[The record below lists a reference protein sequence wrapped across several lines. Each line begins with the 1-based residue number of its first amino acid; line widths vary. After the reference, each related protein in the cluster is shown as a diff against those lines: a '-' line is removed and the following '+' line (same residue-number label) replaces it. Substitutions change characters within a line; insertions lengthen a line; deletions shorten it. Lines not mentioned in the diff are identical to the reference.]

1 MQPTTTTTINMFTQ
15 GVFKAYAGVLERN
28 IEDLNTMKQV
38 IKRDIPSTSDQPQ
51 RLPNLPR
58 GDLLERSND
67 YIDICVQLY
76 EASITGN
83 WQAAKLILDKRPE
96 LVRFAITENF
106 DTTLHVATSAQET
119 KITENFVENLVNLM
133 DIQDL
138 QLQNKNFNT
147 AFCLAA
153 AAGNIKMVE
162 IMMKKNRSLMTIP
175 GSKGMMPLHMSALFG
190 KYETIKY
197 LYDASNNLTI
207 DGWTPENRCWI
218 LHRCV
223 QGDFFDIAVRIVK
236 HHPELAKNGI
246 VLGLLAQKPDAFNGA
261 EKISLR
267 TRIRNSICGIT
278 EKIDG
283 DVLELLRIIWTSTII
298 RMPKTEVDEILRG
311 PPDSIHDPDT
321 EIQSSSNILFV
332 AAEMGNTRF
341 VIEILRTYPDLIWKV
356 NDDNH
361 TVFHI
366 AVMHRHQGIY
376 NLLYE
381 IGAMKDMITP
391 LKDKNGNNMLHL
403 VGKTSV
409 KMRAQTTEASLLMQR
424 ELLWFKEI
432 EKMMPP
438 YLRERKNNDGQT
450 PYELFSEQNKDIVS
464 QGLKW
469 MKDSMVVAT
478 LIVTV
483 AFAVAFTVPGG
494 YDQEY
499 GIPIYI
505 HGRSF
510 LVFVIADAI
519 SLFSSSTSL
528 LVFLSILTSRHGQQD
543 FMYSLP
549 RKLMIGLA
557 TLFIS
562 VAAMMV
568 TFSAS
573 FFVLYHK
580 GLKWIPILITTFS
593 TMPVIIFAVL
603 QFPLLVD
610 MFRSMYDSRY
620 LFKPKKPMLY
630 NTNPRF

>member
-1 MQPTTTTTINMFTQ
+1 MITS
-15 GVFKAYAGVLERN
+15 
-28 IEDLNTMKQV
+28 IEE
-38 IKRDIPSTSDQPQ
+38 S
-51 RLPNLPR
+51 
-58 GDLLERSND
+58 SND
-67 YIDICVQLY
+67 YINTCVPLY

-83 WQAAKLILDKRPE
+83 WEAAKRILDKRRE
-96 LVRFAITENF
+96 LVRFAITVNF
-106 DTTLHVATSAQET
+106 DTILHVATSADET
-119 KITENFVENLVNLM
+119 KLTERFVDNLVNMM
-133 DIQDL
+133 DKEDL

-162 IMMKKNRSLMTIP
+162 NMAKKNPSLMTIP
-175 GSKGMMPLHMSALFG
+175 GSHGMMPLHMSALYG

-197 LYDASNNLTI
+197 LYDASDNLTQ
-207 DGWTPENRCWI
+207 DGWTPENRCWF
-218 LHRCV
+218 LHICV

-236 HHPELAKNGI
+236 QHPELAKNAT

-267 TRIRNSICGIT
+267 TRIRNSICRIT
-278 EKIDG
+278 KNDDG
-283 DVLELLRIIWTSTII
+283 DALELLRIIWTDTII
-298 RMPKTEVDEILRG
+298 KMPKPEVDKILKG
-311 PPDSIHDPDT
+311 PLGPIRDPYT
-321 EIQSSSNILFV
+321 EIQTSSSILFV

-341 VIEILRTYPDLIWKV
+341 VIELLRTYPDLIWKA
-356 NDDNH
+356 NGDNH

-366 AVMHRHQGIY
+366 AVMHRYQGIY

-391 LKDKNGNNMLHL
+391 LRDINGNNMLHL

-409 KMRAQTTEASLLMQR
+409 KMRAQMTKASLLMQR

-438 YLRERKNNDGQT
+438 YFRERKNNNGQT

-494 YDQEY
+494 YNQEY
-499 GIPIYI
+499 GIPIFI

-510 LVFVIADAI
+510 LVFVLADAI

-528 LVFLSILTSRHGQQD
+528 LVFLSILTSRHDQHD
-543 FMYSLP
+543 FLYSLP
-549 RKLMIGLA
+549 TKLMIGLA
-557 TLFIS
+557 TLLFS

-580 GLKWIPILITTFS
+580 GLKWIPILIATFS

-610 MFRSMYDSRY
+610 MFLSMYDSRY
-620 LFKPKKPMLY
+620 IFKPKKPMLY

>member
-1 MQPTTTTTINMFTQ
+1 
-15 GVFKAYAGVLERN
+15 
-28 IEDLNTMKQV
+28 
-38 IKRDIPSTSDQPQ
+38 
-51 RLPNLPR
+51 
-58 GDLLERSND
+58 
-67 YIDICVQLY
+67 
-76 EASITGN
+76 
-83 WQAAKLILDKRPE
+83 
-96 LVRFAITENF
+96 
-106 DTTLHVATSAQET
+106 
-119 KITENFVENLVNLM
+119 
-133 DIQDL
+133 
-138 QLQNKNFNT
+138 
-147 AFCLAA
+147 
-153 AAGNIKMVE
+153 MVE
-162 IMMKKNRSLMTIP
+162 IMMKKNPSLMSIP
-175 GSKGMMPLHMSALFG
+175 GSQGMMPLHMSALFG
-190 KYETIKY
+190 KYEIIKY
-197 LYDASNNLTI
+197 LYDASHNLTN
-207 DGWTPENRCWI
+207 DGWTTENRCWI
-218 LHRCV
+218 LHKCV
-223 QGDFFDIAVRIVK
+223 QGDFFDIAVRIVT
-236 HHPELAKNGI
+236 HHPELAKNGT

-261 EKISLR
+261 ENISLH
-267 TRIRNSICGIT
+267 TRIENSICGVT
-278 EKIDG
+278 EKDDG
-283 DVLELLRIIWTSTII
+283 HPLELLRIIWTDTII

-311 PPDSIHDPDT
+311 PLGSIRDPDT
-321 EIQSSSNILFV
+321 EIQSSSSILFV

-341 VIEILRTYPDLIWKV
+341 VIELLRTYPDLIWKV

-391 LKDKNGNNMLHL
+391 LRDINGNNMLHL

-438 YLRERKNNDGQT
+438 YLRERKNNDGRT

-494 YDQEY
+494 YNQEY
-499 GIPIYI
+499 GIPIFI

-580 GLKWIPILITTFS
+580 G
-593 TMPVIIFAVL
+593 
-603 QFPLLVD
+603 
-610 MFRSMYDSRY
+610 
-620 LFKPKKPMLY
+620 
-630 NTNPRF
+630 

>member
-1 MQPTTTTTINMFTQ
+1 M
-15 GVFKAYAGVLERN
+15 Y
-28 IEDLNTMKQV
+28 IEE
-38 IKRDIPSTSDQPQ
+38 S
-51 RLPNLPR
+51 
-58 GDLLERSND
+58 SND
-67 YIDICVQLY
+67 YIDICVPLY

-83 WQAAKLILDKRPE
+83 WEAARLILEKRPE

-106 DTTLHVATSAQET
+106 DTTLHVAASAKET
-119 KITENFVENLVNLM
+119 KPTERFVDNLVNMM
-133 DIQDL
+133 DKEDL
-138 QLQNKNFNT
+138 QLQNNNFNT

-162 IMMKKNRSLMTIP
+162 IMMKKNPSLMSIP
-175 GSKGMMPLHMSALFG
+175 GSQGMMPLHMSALFG

-197 LYDASNNLTI
+197 LYDASHNLTTH
-207 DGWTPENRCWI
+207 GWTHENRCWI
-218 LHRCV
+218 LHKCV
-223 QGDFFDIAVRIVK
+223 QDIAVTNVT
-236 HHPELAKNGI
+236 HHPVLAKNGI
-246 VLGLLAQKPDAFNGA
+246 VLGLLAQKPDAFNGV
-261 EKISLR
+261 ENISLR
-267 TRIRNSICGIT
+267 TRIRNSRGIWLLPSVCGVT
-278 EKIDG
+278 EEDDG
-283 DVLELLRIIWTSTII
+283 AALELLRIIWTDTII
-298 RMPKTEVDEILRG
+298 RMPKNEVDEILRG
-311 PPDSIHDPDT
+311 PPGSIRDPDT
-321 EIQSSSNILFV
+321 EIQSSSSILFV

-341 VIEILRTYPDLIWKV
+341 VIELLRTYPDLIWKV

-381 IGAMKDMITP
+381 LGAMKDMITP
-391 LKDKNGNNMLHL
+391 LRDINGNNMLHL
-403 VGKTSV
+403 VGKTSM

-494 YDQEY
+494 YNQEY

-528 LVFLSILTSRHGQQD
+528 LVFLSILTSRHGQHD

-557 TLFIS
+557 ALFIS

-610 MFRSMYDSRY
+610 MFRSTYDSRY
-620 LFKPKKPMLY
+620 LFEPKKPMLY
-630 NTNPRF
+630 NTNPRSSYSISSMDAFSANLHGSEPFSTIRGFLLPEIHEFIGVVSRVLA

>member
-1 MQPTTTTTINMFTQ
+1 MPRSRRRR
-15 GVFKAYAGVLERN
+15 VPHSPERVLKRCNAFPRGLYDYIESIEELQRYS
-28 IEDLNTMKQV
+28 IEDLKTMKQD
-38 IKRDIPSTSDQPQ
+38 IESDIPSTSDQSPK
-51 RLPNLPR
+51 LPC
-58 GDLLERSND
+58 GELLESSFD
-67 YIDICVQLY
+67 YIDICVPLY
-76 EASITGN
+76 EASVTGN
-83 WQAAKLILDKRPE
+83 WEAAKLILDKRPE

-106 DTTLHVATSAQET
+106 DTLLHVASSAEET
-119 KITENFVENLVNLM
+119 KLTERFVDNLVNRM
-133 DIQDL
+133 DKEGL
-138 QLQNKNFNT
+138 QLQNKNLNT

-153 AAGNIKMVE
+153 AAGHIKMVE
-162 IMMKKNRSLMTIP
+162 IMMKKDPSLLTIP
-175 GSKGMMPLHMSALFG
+175 GSRGMVPLHMSALYG

-197 LYDASNNLTI
+197 LYDASHNLI
-207 DGWTPENRCWI
+207 GDRWTHENRCSI
-218 LHRCV
+218 LHKCV
-223 QGDFFDIAVRIVK
+223 QGDFF
-236 HHPELAKNGI
+236 ELAKNAT

-267 TRIRNSICGIT
+267 TRIRNSICRIT
-278 EKIDG
+278 KKDDG
-283 DVLELLRIIWTSTII
+283 DALELLRIIWTDTII
-298 RMPKTEVDEILRG
+298 RMPKTEVDKILSG
-311 PPDSIHDPDT
+311 PPGSIRDPDT
-321 EIQSSSNILFV
+321 EIQTSTSILFV

-341 VIEILRTYPDLIWKV
+341 VIELLRTYPDLIWKV
-356 NDDNH
+356 NDENH

-391 LKDKNGNNMLHL
+391 LKDINGNNMLHL

-450 PYELFSEQNKDIVS
+450 PYELFSKQNKDIVS

-528 LVFLSILTSRHGQQD
+528 LVFLSILTSRHGQHD
-543 FMYSLP
+543 FMYALP
-549 RKLMIGLA
+549 KKLMIGLA
-557 TLFIS
+557 TLIIS

-580 GLKWIPILITTFS
+580 GLKWVPILITTFS

-620 LFKPKKPMLY
+620 LFKPKKRMLY
-630 NTNPRF
+630 NIK

>member
-1 MQPTTTTTINMFTQ
+1 MGFCD
-15 GVFKAYAGVLERN
+15 LEMVWLEFMVSGFLIQLKLGRKEYYLLTCFMITS
-28 IEDLNTMKQV
+28 IEE
-38 IKRDIPSTSDQPQ
+38 S
-51 RLPNLPR
+51 
-58 GDLLERSND
+58 SND
-67 YIDICVQLY
+67 YINTCVPLY
-76 EASITGN
+76 EASVTGN
-83 WQAAKLILDKRPE
+83 WEAAKLILDKRRE

-106 DTTLHVATSAQET
+106 DTILHVATSADET
-119 KITENFVENLVNLM
+119 KLTERFVDNLVNMM
-133 DIQDL
+133 DKEDL

-153 AAGNIKMVE
+153 AAGNIKMVQN
-162 IMMKKNRSLMTIP
+162 MAKKNPSLLTIP
-175 GSKGMMPLHMSALFG
+175 GSQGMMPLHMSALYG
-190 KYETIKY
+190 KYESIKY
-197 LYDASNNLTI
+197 LYDASDNLTN
-207 DGWTPENRCWI
+207 DGWTPENRCWF
-218 LHRCV
+218 LHKCV

-236 HHPELAKNGI
+236 HHPELAKNAT

-267 TRIRNSICGIT
+267 TRIRNSICRIT
-278 EKIDG
+278 KKDDG
-283 DVLELLRIIWTSTII
+283 DALELLRIIWTDTII
-298 RMPKTEVDEILRG
+298 KMPKPEVDEILRG
-311 PPDSIHDPDT
+311 PPGSIRDPDT
-321 EIQSSSNILFV
+321 EIQTSSSILFV

-341 VIEILRTYPDLIWKV
+341 VIELLRTYPDLIWKV
-356 NDDNH
+356 NGDNH

-366 AVMHRHQGIY
+366 VVIHRHQG

-505 HGRSF
+505 HGHSF

-528 LVFLSILTSRHGQQD
+528 LVFLSILTSRHGQHD